1 MPSTPETKRLF
12 NAERLATCKKGLK
25 IVNTARGDLIDEAA
39 LAAAIQSGHIG
50 GAALD
55 VYEAEP
61 TKDHTLQKLPQVV
74 ASPHIAA
81 STREGQELVGLET
94 AAALRD
100 YLKTGVIR
108 NSVNF
113 PATAKA

>member
-1 MPSTPETKRLF
+1 MRL
-12 NAERLATCKKGLK
+12 
-25 IVNTARGDLIDEAA
+25 VNTARGDLIDEAA

-50 GAALD
+50 GAAID
-55 VYEAEP
+55 VFEVEP
-61 TKDHTLQKLPQVV
+61 TRDHTLQKLPQVV

-94 AAALRD
+94 VATLRD
-100 YLKTGVIR
+100 YLKNGVIR

-113 PATAKA
+113 PSGK